1 METKTIEEK
10 VKTVILAEIKTLA
23 NEAWCNPTD
32 DNICKMFNAV
42 EYLQKV
48 LKKDNYI
55 SPISSWQQPQPF
67 QTQPSQPQPF
77 QTQPSQPLQRD
88 LIWGNDHIMA
98 HDTLS
103 AK

>member
-55 SPISSWQQPQPF
+55 SPISPWQQPQPLH
-67 QTQPSQPQPF
+67 PS
-77 QTQPSQPLQRD
+77 LRD
-88 LIWGNDHIMA
+88 SIWDDTNHIMA
-98 HDTLS
+98 NDTLMPR
-103 AK
+103 

>member
-42 EYLQKV
+42 EFLKKV
-48 LKKDNYI
+48 LKNDDYS
-55 SPISSWQQPQPF
+55 SPLSPWQQP
-67 QTQPSQPQPF
+67 
-77 QTQPSQPLQRD
+77 QPSQPLQRE

-98 HDTLS
+98 NDTLT
-103 AK
+103 AR

>member
-42 EYLQKV
+42 EFLKKV
-48 LKKDNYI
+48 LKNDDYS
-55 SPISSWQQPQPF
+55 SPLSPWQQPQP
-67 QTQPSQPQPF
+67 SQP
-77 QTQPSQPLQRD
+77 QPLQRD

>member
-42 EYLQKV
+42 EFLKKV
-48 LKKDNYI
+48 LKNDDYS
-55 SPISSWQQPQPF
+55 SPLSPWQQPQPF
-67 QTQPSQPQPF
+67 QTQPSQPQP
-77 QTQPSQPLQRD
+77 SQPLQRD
-88 LIWGNDHIMA
+88 VIWCNDQIMV

>member
-23 NEAWCNPTD
+23 NEAWSTPTD

-42 EYLQKV
+42 EFLKKV
-48 LKKDNYI
+48 LKNDDYS
-55 SPISSWQQPQPF
+55 SPLSPWQQP
-67 QTQPSQPQPF
+67 
-77 QTQPSQPLQRD
+77 QPSQPLQRE

-98 HDTLS
+98 NDTLTVR
-103 AK
+103 

>member
-23 NEAWCNPTD
+23 NEAWCNPTE

-42 EYLQKV
+42 EFLKKV
-48 LKKDNYI
+48 LKNDDYS
-55 SPISSWQQPQPF
+55 SPLSPRQQPQPF
-67 QTQPSQPQPF
+67 QPLNTQPF
-77 QTQPSQPLQRD
+77 QPQPSQPLQRE

-98 HDTLS
+98 NDTLT
-103 AK
+103 AR

>member
-10 VKTVILAEIKTLA
+10 VKTVILEEIKTLA

-42 EYLQKV
+42 EFLKKV
-48 LKKDNYI
+48 LKNDDYS
-55 SPISSWQQPQPF
+55 SPLSPWQQPQPF
-67 QTQPSQPQPF
+67 QPLNTQPF

-98 HDTLS
+98 HNTLPG
-103 AK
+103 K

>member
-42 EYLQKV
+42 EFLKKV
-48 LKKDNYI
+48 LKNDDYS
-55 SPISSWQQPQPF
+55 SPLSPRQQPQPF
-67 QTQPSQPQPF
+67 QPLNTQPF
-77 QTQPSQPLQRD
+77 QPQPSQPLQRE
-88 LIWGNDHIMA
+88 LIGVTII
-98 HDTLS
+98 
-103 AK
+103 

>member
-10 VKTVILAEIKTLA
+10 VKTVILEEIKTLA

-42 EYLQKV
+42 EFLKKV
-48 LKKDNYI
+48 LKNDDHS
-55 SPISSWQQPQPF
+55 SPLSPWQQPQPL
-67 QTQPSQPQPF
+67 QPQLF
-77 QTQPSQPLQRD
+77 QPQPSQPLQRE

>member
-10 VKTVILAEIKTLA
+10 VKTVILEEIKTLA

-42 EYLQKV
+42 EFLKKV
-48 LKKDNYI
+48 LKNVDYS
-55 SPISSWQQPQPF
+55 SPLSPWQQPQP
-67 QTQPSQPQPF
+67 SKPQPF
-77 QTQPSQPLQRD
+77 QTQPSQPLQRE

-98 HDTLS
+98 NDTLT
-103 AK
+103 AR

>member
-10 VKTVILAEIKTLA
+10 VKTVILEEIKTLA

-42 EYLQKV
+42 EFLKKV
-48 LKKDNYI
+48 LKNDDYS
-55 SPISSWQQPQPF
+55 SPLSPRQQPQPF
-67 QTQPSQPQPF
+67 QS
-77 QTQPSQPLQRD
+77 QPSQPLQRD

>member
-42 EYLQKV
+42 EFLKKV
-48 LKKDNYI
+48 LKNDDYS
-55 SPISSWQQPQPF
+55 SPLSPRQQPQPF
-67 QTQPSQPQPF
+67 QTQPS

>member
-42 EYLQKV
+42 EFLKKV
-48 LKKDNYI
+48 LKNDDYS
-55 SPISSWQQPQPF
+55 SPLSPWQQP
-67 QTQPSQPQPF
+67 QPSQPQPF
-77 QTQPSQPLQRD
+77 QTHPSQPLQRE

-98 HDTLS
+98 NDTLTDR
-103 AK
+103 

>member
-10 VKTVILAEIKTLA
+10 VKTVILEEIKTLA

-42 EYLQKV
+42 EFLKKV
-48 LKKDNYI
+48 LKNDDYS
-55 SPISSWQQPQPF
+55 SPLSPWQQPQPF
-67 QTQPSQPQPF
+67 QTQPSQP
-77 QTQPSQPLQRD
+77 LHRE

-98 HDTLS
+98 HDTLPD
-103 AK
+103 K

>member
-42 EYLQKV
+42 EFLKKV
-48 LKKDNYI
+48 LKNDDYS
-55 SPISSWQQPQPF
+55 SPLSPWQQPQPF
-67 QTQPSQPQPF
+67 QPQPSQP
-77 QTQPSQPLQRD
+77 QPSQPLQRD

-103 AK
+103 VK

>member
-55 SPISSWQQPQPF
+55 SPISPWQQPQPF
-67 QTQPSQPQPF
+67 QPLNTQPF
-77 QTQPSQPLQRD
+77 QPQPSQPLQRE

-98 HDTLS
+98 NDTLT
-103 AK
+103 AR

>member
-10 VKTVILAEIKTLA
+10 VKTVILEEIKTLA

-42 EYLQKV
+42 EFLKKV
-48 LKKDNYI
+48 LKNVDYS
-55 SPISSWQQPQPF
+55 SPLSPWQQP
-67 QTQPSQPQPF
+67 QPSQPQP
-77 QTQPSQPLQRD
+77 SQPLQTE

-98 HDTLS
+98 NDTLT
-103 AK
+103 AR

>member
-42 EYLQKV
+42 EFLKKV
-48 LKKDNYI
+48 LKNVDYS
-55 SPISSWQQPQPF
+55 SPLSPWQQP
-67 QTQPSQPQPF
+67 QPSQPQPF
-77 QTQPSQPLQRD
+77 QTQPSQPLQRE

-98 HDTLS
+98 NDTLT
-103 AK
+103 AR

>member
-42 EYLQKV
+42 EFLKKV
-48 LKKDNYI
+48 LKNVDYS
-55 SPISSWQQPQPF
+55 SPLSPWQQP
-67 QTQPSQPQPF
+67 QPSQPQPF
-77 QTQPSQPLQRD
+77 QTQPSQPLQRE

-98 HDTLS
+98 NDTLTVR
-103 AK
+103 

>member
-42 EYLQKV
+42 EFLKKV
-48 LKKDNYI
+48 LKNDDYS
-55 SPISSWQQPQPF
+55 SPLSPRQQPQPF
-67 QTQPSQPQPF
+67 QPLNT
-77 QTQPSQPLQRD
+77 QPLQRE

-98 HDTLS
+98 NDTLT
-103 AK
+103 AR

>member
-10 VKTVILAEIKTLA
+10 VKTVILEEIKTLA

-55 SPISSWQQPQPF
+55 SPISPWQQPQPLH
-67 QTQPSQPQPF
+67 PS
-77 QTQPSQPLQRD
+77 LRD
-88 LIWGNDHIMA
+88 SIWDDTNHIMA
-98 HDTLS
+98 NDTLTPR
-103 AK
+103 

>member
-42 EYLQKV
+42 EFLKKV
-48 LKKDNYI
+48 LKNDDYS
-55 SPISSWQQPQPF
+55 SPLSPRQQPQPF
-67 QTQPSQPQPF
+67 QPQPF
-77 QTQPSQPLQRD
+77 QPQPQPLQKE

>member
-42 EYLQKV
+42 EFLKKV
-48 LKKDNYI
+48 LKNDDYS
-55 SPISSWQQPQPF
+55 SPLSPWQQP
-67 QTQPSQPQPF
+67 
-77 QTQPSQPLQRD
+77 QPSQPLQRE

-98 HDTLS
+98 HDTLPD
-103 AK
+103 K

>member
-10 VKTVILAEIKTLA
+10 VKTVILEEIKTLA

-42 EYLQKV
+42 EFLKKV
-48 LKKDNYI
+48 LKNVDYS
-55 SPISSWQQPQPF
+55 SPLSPWQQPQP
-67 QTQPSQPQPF
+67 SQP
-77 QTQPSQPLQRD
+77 QPSQPLQRE

-98 HDTLS
+98 NDTLT
-103 AK
+103 AR

>member
-42 EYLQKV
+42 EFLKKV
-48 LKKDNYI
+48 LKNDDYS
-55 SPISSWQQPQPF
+55 SPLSPRQQP
-67 QTQPSQPQPF
+67 QPSQPQPF

>member
-10 VKTVILAEIKTLA
+10 VKTIILAEIKTLA

-42 EYLQKV
+42 EFLKKV
-48 LKKDNYI
+48 LKNVDYS
-55 SPISSWQQPQPF
+55 SPLSPWQQPQP
-67 QTQPSQPQPF
+67 SKPQPF
-77 QTQPSQPLQRD
+77 QTQPSQPLQRE

-98 HDTLS
+98 NDTLTVR
-103 AK
+103 

>member
-10 VKTVILAEIKTLA
+10 VKTVILEEIKTLA

-55 SPISSWQQPQPF
+55 SPISPWQQPQPF
-67 QTQPSQPQPF
+67 QPQPF
-77 QTQPSQPLQRD
+77 QSQPSQPLQRD

-98 HDTLS
+98 NDTLT
-103 AK
+103 AR

>member
-10 VKTVILAEIKTLA
+10 VNTVILAEIKTLA

-42 EYLQKV
+42 EFLKKV
-48 LKKDNYI
+48 LKNDDYS
-55 SPISSWQQPQPF
+55 SPLSLWQQPQPF
-67 QTQPSQPQPF
+67 QPQP
-77 QTQPSQPLQRD
+77 QPSQPLQKE

>member
-10 VKTVILAEIKTLA
+10 VKTIILEEIKTLA

-42 EYLQKV
+42 EFLKKV
-48 LKKDNYI
+48 LKNVDYS
-55 SPISSWQQPQPF
+55 SPLSPWQQP
-67 QTQPSQPQPF
+67 QPSQPQPF
-77 QTQPSQPLQRD
+77 QTQPSQPLQRE

-98 HDTLS
+98 NDTLTDR
-103 AK
+103 